1 MFGREYFERV
11 EPPVEPETE
20 LLTEPASISP
30 GRTLGLSLS

>member
-20 LLTEPASISP
+20 LLPEPASTGS
-30 GRTLGLSLS
+30 THGLSSS